1 MFIRKKKNQS
11 GSVSIQIIQKT
22 SGKNKLIKSIG
33 VAINE
38 KDIEFLINKAHLEIP
53 KLQAQKTFD
62 FGHTKKDADFLH
74 SLKNVSSIKIKVVG
88 PNLVLGNI
96 FDSVGFNKI
105 KEKLFKKLVIARII
119 NPVSKL
125 KTTEYWKNNNE
136 LNISSQ
142 SIYNFL
148 DRLHKQYKTD
158 IEQIS
163 YDHTK
168 RILKNITIVFYDM
181 TTIYFEAKE
190 EDDLRKI
197 GFSKDGKFQKPQIML
212 GLLVGEN
219 GYPIGYDIFEGNTFE
234 GKTML
239 PIIKQLQGKYGFSKP
254 IVVADSGLL
263 SKSNIEQLKKEK
275 YEFILGAR
283 IKNVSDKIKKEIL
296 KKSKKLKNG
305 ETVLIKKDDDN
316 LIVSFSRSR
325 SKKDKYNREKGLK
338 KLKIKISS
346 GKLTKEQINNRG
358 YNKFLKIKNKIEV
371 ELDESKIEID
381 KEWDGLKG
389 YITNTNLSNNEVI
402 ENYKN
407 LWKIEKAFRISKN
420 DLKIRPIFHYKK
432 ERIEAHICL
441 SFVAYTIY
449 KELERLLK
457 INESNLSV
465 TQAIELLD
473 TIYKIT
479 VALPESGKLETIFAD
494 LSETQLELLRVTQI

>member
-11 GSVSIQIIQKT
+11 GSVSIQIIQKIA
-22 SGKNKLIKSIG
+22 GKNKLIKSIG
-33 VAINE
+33 AAIDK

-53 KLQAQKTFD
+53 KLQDQKTFN

-74 SLKNVSSIKIKVVG
+74 SLKNAGSIKIRAVG

-96 FDSVGFNKI
+96 FDSVGFGEI

-125 KTTEYWKNNNE
+125 KITEYWKNNNE

-148 DRLHKQYKTD
+148 DRLHKQYKTK

-163 YDHTK
+163 YEYTK

-263 SKSNIEQLKKEK
+263 SKNNIEQLKKEK
-275 YEFILGAR
+275 YKFILGAR
-283 IKNVSDKIKKEIL
+283 IKNVSDEIKKEIL
-296 KKSKKLKNG
+296 KKSKELKNG

-338 KLKIKISS
+338 ELKIKISS

-358 YNKFLKIKNKIEV
+358 YNKFLKIKNKVEV

-381 KEWDGLKG
+381 KKWDGLKG

-479 VALPESGKLETIFAD
+479 VTLPESGKAETIFAD
-494 LSETQLELLRVTQI
+494 LSETQSELLRVTQV

>member
-11 GSVSIQIIQKT
+11 GSVSVQIIQKIA
-22 SGKNKLIKSIG
+22 GKNKLIKSIG
-33 VAINE
+33 AAKDK
-38 KDIEFLINKAHLEIP
+38 KDIEFLINKAYLKIP
-53 KLQAQKTFD
+53 ELQAQGTFD
-62 FGHTKKDADFLH
+62 FGHTRKDAEFLH
-74 SLKNVSSIKIKVVG
+74 SLQNVSSIKIKVVG

-96 FDSVGFNKI
+96 FNSIGFNKI
-105 KEKLFKKLVIARII
+105 KEKLFKKLVISRIV
-119 NPVSKL
+119 NPTSKL

-136 LNISSQ
+136 LDISSQ
-142 SIYNFL
+142 SVYNFL
-148 DRLHKQYKTD
+148 DRLHKQYKTE

-163 YDHTK
+163 YKHTK

-181 TTIYFEAKE
+181 TTIYFEARE

-239 PIIKQLQGKYGFSKP
+239 PIIKQLQNKYGFSKP

-263 SKSNIEQLKKEK
+263 SKNNIERLKEEK
-275 YEFILGAR
+275 YKFILGAR
-283 IKNVSDKIKKEIL
+283 IKNASNEVKKEIL
-296 KKSKKLKNG
+296 KKSKNLKNG
-305 ETVLIKKDDDN
+305 ETILVDKDNDN
-316 LIVSFSRSR
+316 LIISFSNNRA
-325 SKKDKYNREKGLK
+325 KKDKYNREKGLK
-338 KLKIKISS
+338 KLKVKISS
-346 GKLTKEQINNRG
+346 GKLTKDQINNRG
-358 YNKFLKIKNKIEV
+358 YNKFLKIKNQVEI
-371 ELDESKIEID
+371 ELDESKVEID
-381 KEWDGLKG
+381 KKWDGLKG
-389 YITNTNLSNNEVI
+389 YITNTNLSNEKVI
-402 ENYKN
+402 ENYGN

-420 DLKIRPIFHYKK
+420 DLRIRPIFHYKK

-457 INESNLSV
+457 INKSGLSV

-479 VALPESGKLETIFAD
+479 ITLPESGKSETIFAD
-494 LSETQLELLRVTQI
+494 LSETQSELLRVTQV

>member
-11 GSVSIQIIQKT
+11 GSVSIQIIQKIA
-22 SGKNKLIKSIG
+22 GKNKVVKSMG
-33 VAINE
+33 AAKDK
-38 KDIEFLINKAHLEIP
+38 KDIEFLLNKAYLEIP
-53 KLQAQKTFD
+53 KLQMRGTFD
-62 FGHTKKDADFLH
+62 FGHTRKDADFLH
-74 SLKNVSSIKIKVVG
+74 SLRNTDFLKIKVVG

-96 FDSVGFNKI
+96 FNSIGFNKI
-105 KEKLFKKLVIARII
+105 KEKLFKKLVISRIV

-125 KTTEYWKNNNE
+125 KTVEYWKNNNE
-136 LNISSQ
+136 ISVSSQ
-142 SIYNFL
+142 AIYNFL
-148 DRLHKQYKTD
+148 DRLHQKYKTE

-163 YDHTK
+163 YEYTK
-168 RILKNITIVFYDM
+168 RILKSITVVFYDM

-190 EDDLRKI
+190 EDNLRKI

-239 PIIKQLQGKYGFSKP
+239 PIIKQLQDKYGFSKP

-263 SKSNIEQLKKEK
+263 SKNNIEQLKKED

-296 KKSKKLKNG
+296 KKSEKLKNG
-305 ETVLIKKDDDN
+305 ETISVEKDNDN
-316 LIVSFSRSR
+316 LIVSFSSKRA
-325 SKKDKYNREKGLK
+325 KKDKYNREKGLK

-358 YNKFLKIKNKIEV
+358 YNKFLKIKNQVEV
-371 ELDESKIEID
+371 EIDEDKIEID
-381 KEWDGLKG
+381 KKWDGLKG
-389 YITNTNLSNNEVI
+389 YLTNTSLSNDEVI
-402 ENYKN
+402 KNYRN

-420 DLKIRPIFHYKK
+420 DLRIRPIFHYKK

-457 INESNLSV
+457 INKNNLSV

-473 TIYKIT
+473 TIYEIT
-479 VALPESGKLETIFAD
+479 VTLPESGRQESIFAD
-494 LSETQLELLRVTQI
+494 LSEAQSELLRVTQV

>member
-11 GSVSIQIIQKT
+11 GSVSIQIIQKIA
-22 SGKNKLIKSIG
+22 GKNKLIKSMG
-33 VAINE
+33 AAKEE
-38 KDIEFLINKAHLEIP
+38 KDIDSLVNKAHREMP
-53 KLQAQKTFD
+53 KLQAQTTFD
-62 FGHTKKDADFLH
+62 FGHTKRDTEFLH
-74 SLKNVSSIKIKVVG
+74 SLQDTSSIKIKVVG

-96 FDSVGFNKI
+96 FDSIGFNKI
-105 KEKLFKKLVIARII
+105 KEKLFKKLVIARIV
-119 NPVSKL
+119 NPASKL

-136 LNISSQ
+136 LDISSQ
-142 SIYNFL
+142 TIYNFL
-148 DRLHKQYKTD
+148 DRLHKQYKTE

-163 YDHTK
+163 YEHTR
-168 RILKNITIVFYDM
+168 RILENITIVFYDM

-219 GYPIGYDIFEGNTFE
+219 GYPIGYDIFKGNTFE

-239 PIIKQLQGKYGFSKP
+239 PIIKQLQGKYGFSRP

-275 YEFILGAR
+275 YKFILGAR
-283 IKNVSDKIKKEIL
+283 IKNVSDKVKKEIL
-296 KKSKKLKNG
+296 KKSKNLKNG
-305 ETVLIKKDDDN
+305 KTILVDKDDDN
-316 LIVSFSRSR
+316 LVVSFSSSR

-338 KLKIKISS
+338 KLKARIIS

-358 YNKFLKIKNKIEV
+358 YNKFLKIKNKVEV
-371 ELDESKIEID
+371 ELDESKVEID
-381 KEWDGLKG
+381 KKWDGLKG
-389 YITNTNLSNNEVI
+389 YITNTNLSNDEVI

-420 DLKIRPIFHYKK
+420 DLRIRPIFHYKK

-441 SFVAYTIY
+441 SFVAYAIY
-449 KELERLLK
+449 KELERLLE
-457 INESNLSV
+457 INKNNLSV
-465 TQAIELLD
+465 TRAIELLD
-473 TIYKIT
+473 TIYEIT
-479 VALPESGKLETIFAD
+479 VTLPESGKSETIFAD
-494 LSETQLELLRVTQI
+494 LSEAQSELLRVTQF